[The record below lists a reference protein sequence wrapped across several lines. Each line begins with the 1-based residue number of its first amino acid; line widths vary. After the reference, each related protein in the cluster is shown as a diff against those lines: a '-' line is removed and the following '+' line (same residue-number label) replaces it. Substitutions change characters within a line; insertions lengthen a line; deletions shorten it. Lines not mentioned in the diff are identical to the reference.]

1 MYDLIIRNGTIV
13 DGTGRAAYR
22 GDIAVRD
29 GVLAQVGGTVQ
40 GEAREVLDATGLIV
54 TPGFVDV
61 HAHYDGQVTF
71 DELLEPSVNHGIT
84 TVVVGSCGIGFA
96 PARPEHHALLIETM
110 EYVEDI
116 PGAVLEA
123 AMPWAWETFPEFLEF
138 LETRRWTM
146 DVATQVGHVAV
157 RTYVMGERG
166 VRNDEATS
174 ADIDEM
180 GRVVR
185 EAVDAGALGFSTS
198 RVVSHRTASG
208 EPVPGTYA
216 SKDELFG
223 IAAALHG
230 GPRAV
235 YQIAE
240 SGADGADA
248 EAVLKELDWMR
259 QLSAE
264 FGLPVSFLLLQSFAA
279 PDIWREV
286 LDRSLAARAE
296 GADLTAQVANRPF
309 GMLLGLTSRHPFA
322 QRPTFVALA
331 ERHGADVASLAAALR
346 DPAVRDAVL
355 AEADTVPST
364 DRFATIGMMAA
375 HRAELVFPLG
385 PEGEAID
392 YEPTPEMSLAGR
404 AAAAGVSPLE
414 LFYDLMLQ
422 HDGRAM
428 FVVPFFNFVHG
439 DHDAIHEML
448 SHPASLPG
456 LGDGG
461 AHLATICD
469 ASMPTY
475 QLSHWVKGRTRG
487 PRLSLEAAVR
497 MQTLDTA
504 QHYGLGDR
512 GSLEPGKKA
521 DCNVIDLDR
530 LGLELPRRAADLPA
544 GGVRLLQDARGYV
557 ATIVSGVVTRRDD
570 RDTGAR
576 PGRLVRG
583 AR

>member
-1 MYDLIIRNGTIV
+1 MYDLLITNGTIV
-13 DGTGRAAYR
+13 DGTGRAR
-22 GDIAVRD
+22 FTGDIAVRD
-29 GVLAQVGGTVQ
+29 GVLVQVGGTIT
-40 GEAREVLDATGLIV
+40 GPAREVLDATGLVV
-54 TPGFVDV
+54 TPGFVDI

-71 DELLEPSVNHGIT
+71 DEVLEPSANHGVT
-84 TVVVGSCGIGFA
+84 TVVIGSCGIGFA

-110 EYVEDI
+110 EYVEDV

-123 AMPWAWETFPEFLEF
+123 AMPWAWETFPEYLDFLDG
-138 LETRRWTM
+138 RRWTM
-146 DVATQVGHVAV
+146 DVATQIGHVAL
-157 RTYVMGERG
+157 RTYVMGDRG
-166 VRNDEATS
+166 AANLEATS
-174 ADIDEM
+174 DDIDAM
-180 GRVVR
+180 GRLVR
-185 EAVDAGALGFSTS
+185 EAIEAGAVGFSTS
-198 RVVSHRTASG
+198 RVVSHRTANGS
-208 EPVPGTYA
+208 PVAGTYA
-216 SKDELFG
+216 SHDELFG
-223 IAAALHG
+223 IAAAMHG

-248 EAVLKELDWMR
+248 EAALKELDWMR

-264 FGLPVSFLLLQSFAA
+264 FGLPVSFLLLQSFAG
-279 PDIWREV
+279 PDLWKEI
-286 LDRSLAARAE
+286 LDRALAARGD

-322 QRPTFVALA
+322 QRPTFAALA
-331 ERHGADVASLAAALR
+331 AQHADPAALATALR
-346 DPAVRDAVL
+346 DPAVRAAVL
-355 AEADTVPST
+355 AEGDTVPST

-392 YEPTPEMSLAGR
+392 YEPTPDRSLAAR
-404 AAAAGVSPLE
+404 AAAAGVTSLE
-414 LFYDLMLQ
+414 LFYDLMVE

-439 DHDAIHEML
+439 SHDDIHEML
-448 SHPASLPG
+448 THPASLPG

-475 QLSHWVKGRTRG
+475 QLSHWVQRRTRG
-487 PRLSLEAAVR
+487 ARLTLEAAVR

-504 QHYGLGDR
+504 QHFGLGDR
-512 GSLEPGKKA
+512 GVLEVGKKA
-521 DCNVIDLDR
+521 DLNVIDLER
-530 LGLELPRRAADLPA
+530 LDLRLPRRADDLPG
-544 GGVRLLQDARGYV
+544 GGVRLLQDAVGYV

-570 RDTGAR
+570 TDTGAR